1 MPAHDGRAE
10 AVSVGG
16 IATQMLAQMPEG
28 ERHMAAFVL
37 KGEMGDLGGDRVG
50 SVAVQKRQ
58 KGEKGSFSQDRKQ
71 EGCHGPVRLIE
82 QRLQRGPTAG
92 AGNAE
97 LPAGETGSAGK
108 DLDMP
113 GLVGDLGGQELNNFA
128 EVRVDPAEEAGR
140 DHQGGLLVFD
150 QVGHHLHHSSFDIVG
165 KPGRRPIDQPVGIP
179 LAGGRL
185 GVQLGRQLR
194 PDDLPVV
201 QVGADQGGPPAS
213 TRAPRTARPQV
224 AGGRSTTA
232 PGLPAL
238 TAPASRRSPASPRTM
253 TLPSARWPRARA
265 QGPRCTARFGSV
277 PTIWTRSPGRRG
289 ASARSS
295 NSWPPASRPK
305 RPSWISRSVSVGDH
319 LTLGVIEVEP
329 VDGAVQLDVAR
340 CPPGQPLGE
349 PFEIQ

>member
-128 EVRVDPAEEAGR
+128 KVRVDPAEEAGR

-201 QVGADQGGPPAS
+201 QVGADQGRPSCLYQGAS
-213 TRAPRTARPQV
+213 NRQAPSGWRAVHDR
-224 AGGRSTTA
+224 AGA
-232 PGLPAL
+232 PGPYRAGQPAVPGV
-238 TAPASRRSPASPRTM
+238 APDDDIALRSVATGPSPGAQVHRQVRVGPHD
-253 TLPSARWPRARA
+253 LDPVPGA
-265 QGPRCTARFGSV
+265 QGRQ
-277 PTIWTRSPGRRG
+277 
-289 ASARSS
+289 
-295 NSWPPASRPK
+295 RP
-305 RPSWISRSVSVGDH
+305 
-319 LTLGVIEVEP
+319 VE
-329 VDGAVQLDVAR
+329 Q
-340 CPPGQPLGE
+340 
-349 PFEIQ
+349 